1 MKKDLG
7 IKIFFIV
14 LLLISI
20 YLIISGLTADETVP
34 VTNTTEVLEE
44 ELQVNPISA
53 NMIVG
58 EELQINATIIPDNA
72 TYKNLTWESA
82 NNTIASVENGVIK
95 ANSAGSTIIKVSTEK
110 RKITKM
116 INVKVSNKD
125 IPVEKIVVNNPKI
138 ELYIGDTSK
147 IEYTVEPDNA
157 TNKSINISVEDKN
170 IAAFNTEKL
179 LVGVNKGTT
188 NVILKSKN
196 GIEAKIEVN
205 VKEKDIPVSSVSL
218 SKSSISLKVGESETI
233 TAQVKPSNATHKET
247 TWSSS
252 DNNIA
257 KVENGKITAIKEG
270 TATITVKTNEG
281 GKTANCTIT
290 VRSKQ
295 NPPIVPSSSIYKY
308 EGSTFKYYVTR
319 SGDKSYYLTYIWME
333 DPYNQ
338 VKKIDA
344 VTAEYGKI
352 LKDSEITG
360 SYTLH
365 RNAVGEMMKRY
376 ISYGIIPASKAA
388 IGFNASGFYVQGAW
402 NPPTAYYHNRSDSW
416 YTMNEGIVV
425 RNNINDNAGHH
436 SYIIGIDYNGDLKIY
451 DDVSSKAD
459 RERVLSEIQK
469 DKIKTT
475 WSFYPPL
482 AKDGKQIQSGIGN
495 SAKRQVICQVNS
507 NNYMMMT
514 VVGNKGIN
522 DATPILLQHGCKTVF
537 NLDGGGSTSMFIKK
551 PGEKKKKKIV
561 CSDGSTRDKCRSI
574 VEGIYFTEK

>member
-1 MKKDLG
+1 
-7 IKIFFIV
+7 
-14 LLLISI
+14 
-20 YLIISGLTADETVP
+20 
-34 VTNTTEVLEE
+34 
-44 ELQVNPISA
+44 
-53 NMIVG
+53 
-58 EELQINATIIPDNA
+58 
-72 TYKNLTWESA
+72 
-82 NNTIASVENGVIK
+82 
-95 ANSAGSTIIKVSTEK
+95 
-110 RKITKM
+110 
-116 INVKVSNKD
+116 
-125 IPVEKIVVNNPKI
+125 
-138 ELYIGDTSK
+138 
-147 IEYTVEPDNA
+147 
-157 TNKSINISVEDKN
+157 
-170 IAAFNTEKL
+170 
-179 LVGVNKGTT
+179 
-188 NVILKSKN
+188 
-196 GIEAKIEVN
+196 
-205 VKEKDIPVSSVSL
+205 
-218 SKSSISLKVGESETI
+218 
-233 TAQVKPSNATHKET
+233 
-247 TWSSS
+247 
-252 DNNIA
+252 
-257 KVENGKITAIKEG
+257 
-270 TATITVKTNEG
+270 
-281 GKTANCTIT
+281 
-290 VRSKQ
+290 
-295 NPPIVPSSSIYKY
+295 
-308 EGSTFKYYVTR
+308 
-319 SGDKSYYLTYIWME
+319 ME

-360 SYTLH
+360 SYALH

-376 ISYGIIPASKAA
+376 IAHGIIPANKAA

-425 RNNINDNAGHH
+425 RNNVNDNASHH

-469 DKIKTT
+469 DKIRTT

-482 AKDGKQIQSGIGN
+482 AKDGKQIQSGIPN

-522 DATPILLQHGCKTVF
+522 DATPILLSHGCKTVF

-551 PGEKKKKKIV
+551 PGETYAQKIV